1 MSKTKRLSH
10 VEEIELTRKQFQKLE
25 SGTRAYR
32 RCLDTIVTHNLGL
45 VNKIV
50 NKFPL
55 KNATCTFDDLFQE
68 GVAGLIHGVRKF
80 EPAKGYR
87 LSTYVTTGSCVCASL
102 LPEPRSHCSC
112 ARPYV

>member
-10 VEEIELTRKQFQKLE
+10 VEEIELTRKLGTLE
-25 SGTRAYR
+25 AGTRAYQ

-68 GVAGLIHGVRKF
+68 GVAGLIHGIRKF

-87 LSTYVTTGSCVCASL
+87 LTPMSTTGSRVCAS